1 MTDLRQL
8 SERFVAAFNRHD
20 LDAIDEL
27 THQDVE
33 LIDPSKT
40 VRGRSAA
47 RQYTKEWFDAF
58 PDAKITVVNRIVG
71 ADCVVTEA
79 IMEGTNTGTLKTPMG
94 DLPATGK
101 HVKGP
106 YCDVTRIKDG
116 LAIYGRLYYDQV
128 DLLTQL
134 GLMPA
139 PAAATA

>member
-1 MTDLRQL
+1 
-8 SERFVAAFNRHD
+8 
-20 LDAIDEL
+20 
-27 THQDVE
+27 
-33 LIDPSKT
+33 
-40 VRGRSAA
+40 
-47 RQYTKEWFDAF
+47 
-58 PDAKITVVNRIVG
+58 
-71 ADCVVTEA
+71 
-79 IMEGTNTGTLKTPMG
+79 MG